1 MKNDTRSTLQAAV
14 LKTAI
19 AIASIGALTAPV
31 IFGSTAHA
39 AAASQT
45 TATNNL
51 NRLLTATKSMSANF
65 TQTTYAGS
73 KKTNFSGTMSVQR
86 PNQFRWET
94 KSPAEQLIVANG
106 NTLWIYDKDLQ
117 QATKQSVGNQVG
129 ETPALLLSGDV
140 NQISRNFRISQP
152 DAAKNY
158 YVLTPKSA
166 NANFKNISVSFNGG
180 RPVMMVLN
188 DNLGQTTSIRFSNI
202 TMNKKIAAS
211 QFDFKPPAGVDVI
224 SQ

>member
-1 MKNDTRSTLQAAV
+1 MAKTLSFIQA
-14 LKTAI
+14 TAI
-19 AIASIGALTAPV
+19 KAALAVTTASVVAVPLMTT
-31 IFGSTAHA
+31 SAHA
-39 AAASQT
+39 AAVSQAD
-45 TATNNL
+45 ATKSL
-51 NRLLTATKSMSANF
+51 NRLLGNVKSMSANF
-65 TQTTYAGS
+65 SQKTRAGN
-73 KKTNFSGTMSVQR
+73 KTSNFSGTMSVQR

-106 NTLWIYDKDLQ
+106 STLWIYDKDLQ
-117 QATKQSVGNQVG
+117 QVTKQSVNNQVG

-140 NQISRNFRISQP
+140 NQINRSFSVSQP
-152 DAAKNY
+152 YSNKNY
-158 YVLTPKSA
+158 FVLTPKSA
-166 NANFKNISVSFNGG
+166 NANFKNVSISFNGG

-188 DNLGQTTSIRFSNI
+188 DNLGQETSIRFSNI

>member
-1 MKNDTRSTLQAAV
+1 MTKTLSLIQAAV
-14 LKTAI
+14 VKA
-19 AIASIGALTAPV
+19 ALAVTTVGVVAVPLMTT
-31 IFGSTAHA
+31 SAHA
-39 AAASQT
+39 AAVSQAD
-45 TATNNL
+45 ATKSL
-51 NRLLTATKSMSANF
+51 NRLLGNVKSMSANF
-65 TQTTYAGS
+65 SQKTRAGN
-73 KKTNFSGTMSVQR
+73 KTSNFSGTMSVQR

-106 NTLWIYDKDLQ
+106 STLWIYDKDLQ
-117 QATKQSVGNQVG
+117 QVTKQSVNNQVG

-140 NQISRNFRISQP
+140 NQINRSFSVSQP
-152 DAAKNY
+152 YSNKNY
-158 YVLTPKSA
+158 FVLTPKSA
-166 NANFKNISVSFNGG
+166 NANFKNVSISFNGG

-188 DNLGQTTSIRFSNI
+188 DNLGQETSIRFSNI

>member
-1 MKNDTRSTLQAAV
+1 MAKTLSFIQA
-14 LKTAI
+14 TAI
-19 AIASIGALTAPV
+19 KAALAVTTASVVAVPLMTT
-31 IFGSTAHA
+31 SAHA
-39 AAASQT
+39 ATVSQAD
-45 TATNNL
+45 ATKSL
-51 NRLLTATKSMSANF
+51 NRLLGNVKSMSANF
-65 TQTTYAGS
+65 SQKTRAGN
-73 KKTNFSGTMSVQR
+73 KTSNFSGTMSVQR

-106 NTLWIYDKDLQ
+106 STLWIYDKDLQ
-117 QATKQSVGNQVG
+117 QVTKQSVNNQVG

-140 NQISRNFRISQP
+140 NQINRSFSVSQP
-152 DAAKNY
+152 YSNKNY
-158 YVLTPKSA
+158 FVLTPKSA
-166 NANFKNISVSFNGG
+166 NANFKNVSISFNGG

-188 DNLGQTTSIRFSNI
+188 DNLGQETSIRFSNI